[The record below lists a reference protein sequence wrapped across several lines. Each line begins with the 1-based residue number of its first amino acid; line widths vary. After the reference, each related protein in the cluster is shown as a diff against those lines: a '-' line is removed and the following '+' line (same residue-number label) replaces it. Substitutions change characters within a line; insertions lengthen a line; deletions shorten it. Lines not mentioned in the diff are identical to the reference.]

1 MPRTDVAYGKSY
13 RPCPCAQMH
22 EKDTAGNTYF
32 TATCYSP
39 KRKPCKITDSG
50 QVGIC
55 MGGTYQGKRYTSCP
69 YYVRNAKIK
78 VPKRTKSNSLGMIV
92 GCGVGFIIFF
102 SVAVACLK
110 DDLKVSWLSAII
122 FFALAIACIAPLFM
136 KSDKI
141 DTDKKDRKKK

>member
-22 EKDTAGNTYF
+22 EKSTSDNTYF

-39 KRKPCKITDSG
+39 KRKPCKITDTG

-69 YYVRNAKIK
+69 YYVRNAQIK
-78 VPKRTKSNSLGMIV
+78 VPKRTKSNSLGVIV
-92 GCGVGFIIFF
+92 GSWFGFIFF
-102 SVAVACLK
+102 LALAISCLK
-110 DDLKVSWLSAII
+110 GDLKVTGLTAII
-122 FFALAIACIAPLFM
+122 CLAIAIACVAHLFI

-141 DTDKKDRKKK
+141 DTTPKDRKKK